1 MNNNQKAIKDSAQS
15 IFSEL
20 ALFSNAVTDFQKK
33 AREISKEEYLTNE
46 GIEAKTNEAKAYLVK
61 RAVELSSS
69 ISLSL
74 ATIRKAAMAMEES
87 FVISPEL
94 QAAIAL
100 TGAAGEKL
108 DDETRDRMWKQ
119 FIGDSNALRSLK
131 ALFESKGMY
140 TKEMEKYI
148 FSAESWCDEL
158 ESLAIDFKIQP
169 GTNLN
174 QAVTFG
180 RKLEKFCE
188 LEGVELDKP
197 FIQYLNAEDYSQFY
211 TEQLRAAFGV

>member
-1 MNNNQKAIKDSAQS
+1 MNNNQKTIKDSAQS

-33 AREISKEEYLTNE
+33 AQEIAKEEYLTNE

-94 QAAIAL
+94 QAAITL
-100 TGAAGEKL
+100 TSAAGEKL
-108 DDETRDRMWKQ
+108 DNSARDRMWKQ
-119 FIGDSNALRSLK
+119 FIGDNNALRSLK

-148 FSAESWCDEL
+148 FSAEEQCNDL
-158 ESLAIDFKIQP
+158 ESSALDFKIQP

-174 QAVTFG
+174 QTVTFG

-211 TEQLRAAFGV
+211 TEQLRTAFGI

>member
-1 MNNNQKAIKDSAQS
+1 MNNNQKTIKDSAQS

-33 AREISKEEYLTNE
+33 AREIAKEEYLTNE

-61 RAVELSSS
+61 RAGELSTS

-94 QAAIAL
+94 QAAITL
-100 TGAAGEKL
+100 TSAAGEKL
-108 DDETRDRMWKQ
+108 DTSARDRMWKQ
-119 FIGDSNALRSLK
+119 FIGDNNALRSLK

-148 FSAESWCDEL
+148 FSAEEQCNDL
-158 ESLAIDFKIQP
+158 ESSALDFKIQP

-180 RKLEKFCE
+180 QKLEKFCE

-211 TEQLRAAFGV
+211 TEQLRTAFGI

>member
-1 MNNNQKAIKDSAQS
+1 MNNNQKTIKDSAQS

-20 ALFSNAVTDFQKK
+20 ALFSTAVTDFQKK
-33 AREISKEEYLTNE
+33 AREIAKEEYLTNE

-61 RAVELSSS
+61 RAVELSTS

-94 QAAIAL
+94 QAAITL
-100 TGAAGEKL
+100 TSAAGENL
-108 DDETRDRMWKQ
+108 DDSARDRMWKQ
-119 FIGDSNALRSLK
+119 FIGDNNALRSLK

-148 FSAESWCDEL
+148 FSAESWCDDL
-158 ESLAIDFKIQP
+158 ESSALDFKIQP

-211 TEQLRAAFGV
+211 TEQLRTAFGI

>member
-1 MNNNQKAIKDSAQS
+1 MNSNQKTIKDGAQS

-74 ATIRKAAMAMEES
+74 ATIRKATMAMEES

-94 QAAIAL
+94 QAAITL
-100 TGAAGEKL
+100 TSAAGEKL
-108 DDETRDRMWKQ
+108 DTSARDRMWKQ
-119 FIGDSNALRSLK
+119 FIGDNNALRSLK
-131 ALFESKGMY
+131 ALFDSKGMY

-148 FSAESWCDEL
+148 FNAEDQCNDL
-158 ESLAIDFKIQP
+158 ESSALDFKIQP

-174 QAVTFG
+174 QTVAFG
-180 RKLEKFCE
+180 QKLEKFCE

-211 TEQLRAAFGV
+211 TEQLRTAFGI

>member
-1 MNNNQKAIKDSAQS
+1 MNNNQKTIKDSAQS

-33 AREISKEEYLTNE
+33 AREIAKEEYLTEE
-46 GIEAKTNEAKAYLVK
+46 GIAAKTNEAKAYLVK
-61 RAVELSSS
+61 RAVELSTS

-74 ATIRKAAMAMEES
+74 ATIRKATMAMEES

-94 QAAIAL
+94 QVAITL
-100 TGAAGEKL
+100 TSAAGEKL
-108 DDETRDRMWKQ
+108 DTSARDRMWKQ
-119 FIGDSNALRSLK
+119 FIGDNNALRSLK

-148 FSAESWCDEL
+148 FSAESWYDDL
-158 ESLAIDFKIQP
+158 ESSALDFKIQP

-174 QAVTFG
+174 QTVAFG
-180 RKLEKFCE
+180 QKLEKFCE

-211 TEQLRAAFGV
+211 TEQLRTAFGI

>member
-1 MNNNQKAIKDSAQS
+1 MNNNQKTIKDSAQS

-33 AREISKEEYLTNE
+33 AREIAKEEYLTNE

-61 RAVELSSS
+61 RAVELSTS

-94 QAAIAL
+94 QAAITL
-100 TGAAGEKL
+100 TSAAGENL
-108 DDETRDRMWKQ
+108 DVSARDRMWKQ
-119 FIGDSNALRSLK
+119 FIGDNNALRSLK

>member
-1 MNNNQKAIKDSAQS
+1 MNNNQKTIKDSAQS

-33 AREISKEEYLTNE
+33 AREIAKEEYLTNE

-61 RAVELSSS
+61 RAVELSTS

-94 QAAIAL
+94 QAAITL
-100 TGAAGEKL
+100 TSAAGENL
-108 DDETRDRMWKQ
+108 DDSARDRMWKQ
-119 FIGDSNALRSLK
+119 FIGDNNALRSLK

-148 FSAESWCDEL
+148 FSAESWYDDL
-158 ESLAIDFKIQP
+158 ESSALDFKIQP

-174 QAVTFG
+174 QTVAFG
-180 RKLEKFCE
+180 QKLEKFCE

-211 TEQLRAAFGV
+211 TEQLRTAFGI

>member
-1 MNNNQKAIKDSAQS
+1 MNNNQKTIKDSAQG

-33 AREISKEEYLTNE
+33 AREIAKEEYLAEE
-46 GIEAKTNEAKAYLVK
+46 GIAAKTNEAKAYLVK
-61 RAVELSSS
+61 RAGELSTS

-87 FVISPEL
+87 FAISPEL

-100 TGAAGEKL
+100 TSAAGEKL

-169 GTNLN
+169 STNLN

>member
-1 MNNNQKAIKDSAQS
+1 MNNNQKTIKDSTQS

-33 AREISKEEYLTNE
+33 AREIAKEEYLTNE

-61 RAVELSSS
+61 RAVELSTS

-94 QAAIAL
+94 QAAITL
-100 TGAAGEKL
+100 TSAAGENL
-108 DDETRDRMWKQ
+108 DDSARDRMWKQ
-119 FIGDSNALRSLK
+119 FIGDNNALRSLK

-148 FSAESWCDEL
+148 FSAESWCDDL
-158 ESLAIDFKIQP
+158 ESSALDFKIQP

-211 TEQLRAAFGV
+211 TEQLRTAFGI

>member
-1 MNNNQKAIKDSAQS
+1 MNNNQKTIKDSAQS

-33 AREISKEEYLTNE
+33 AREIAKEEYLTEE
-46 GIEAKTNEAKAYLVK
+46 GIAAKTNEAKAYLVK
-61 RAVELSSS
+61 RAGELSTS

-74 ATIRKAAMAMEES
+74 ATIRKATMAMEES

-94 QAAIAL
+94 QAAITL
-100 TGAAGEKL
+100 TSAAGEKL
-108 DDETRDRMWKQ
+108 DTSARDRMWKQ
-119 FIGDSNALRSLK
+119 FIGDNNALRSLK
-131 ALFESKGMY
+131 ALFDSKGMY

-148 FSAESWCDEL
+148 FNAEDQCNDL
-158 ESLAIDFKIQP
+158 ESSALDFKIQP

-174 QAVTFG
+174 QTVAFG

-211 TEQLRAAFGV
+211 TEQLRTAFGI

>member
-1 MNNNQKAIKDSAQS
+1 MNNNQKTIKDSAQS

-33 AREISKEEYLTNE
+33 AREIAKEEYLTNE

-61 RAVELSSS
+61 RAVELSTS

-94 QAAIAL
+94 QAAITL
-100 TGAAGEKL
+100 TSAAGEKL
-108 DDETRDRMWKQ
+108 DASARDRMWKQ
-119 FIGDSNALRSLK
+119 FIGDNNALRSLK

-148 FSAESWCDEL
+148 FSAEEQCNDL
-158 ESLAIDFKIQP
+158 ESSALDFKIQP

-174 QAVTFG
+174 QTVTFG

-211 TEQLRAAFGV
+211 TEQLRTAFGI

>member
-1 MNNNQKAIKDSAQS
+1 MNSNQKTIKDGAQS

-33 AREISKEEYLTNE
+33 AREIAKEEYLTEE
-46 GIEAKTNEAKAYLVK
+46 GIAAKTNEAKAYLVK
-61 RAVELSSS
+61 RAGELSTS

-74 ATIRKAAMAMEES
+74 ATIRKATMAMEES

-94 QAAIAL
+94 QAAITL
-100 TGAAGEKL
+100 TSAAGEKL
-108 DDETRDRMWKQ
+108 DTSARDRMWKQ
-119 FIGDSNALRSLK
+119 FIGDNNALRSLK
-131 ALFESKGMY
+131 ALFDSKGMY

-148 FSAESWCDEL
+148 FNAEDQCNDL
-158 ESLAIDFKIQP
+158 ESSALDFKIQP

-174 QAVTFG
+174 QTVAFG
-180 RKLEKFCE
+180 QKLEKFCE

-211 TEQLRAAFGV
+211 TEQLRTAFGI

>member
-61 RAVELSSS
+61 RAVELSTS

-94 QAAIAL
+94 QAAITL
-100 TGAAGEKL
+100 TSAAGEKL
-108 DDETRDRMWKQ
+108 DASARDRMWKQ
-119 FIGDSNALRSLK
+119 FIGDNNALRSLK

-148 FSAESWCDEL
+148 FSAEEQCNDL
-158 ESLAIDFKIQP
+158 ESSALDFKIQP

-174 QAVTFG
+174 QTVTFG

-211 TEQLRAAFGV
+211 TEQLRTAFGI

>member
-1 MNNNQKAIKDSAQS
+1 MNNNQKTIKDSAQG

-33 AREISKEEYLTNE
+33 AWEIAKEEYLAEE
-46 GIEAKTNEAKAYLVK
+46 GIAAKTNEAKAYLVK
-61 RAVELSSS
+61 RAGELSTS

-87 FVISPEL
+87 FAISPEL

-100 TGAAGEKL
+100 TSAAGEKL

-169 GTNLN
+169 STNLN

>member
-1 MNNNQKAIKDSAQS
+1 MNNNQKTIKDSAQS

-33 AREISKEEYLTNE
+33 AREIAKEEYLTNE

-61 RAVELSSS
+61 RAVELSTS

-74 ATIRKAAMAMEES
+74 ATIRKAAMATEES

-94 QAAIAL
+94 QAAITL
-100 TGAAGEKL
+100 TSAAGEKL
-108 DDETRDRMWKQ
+108 DASARDRMWKQ
-119 FIGDSNALRSLK
+119 FIGDNNALRSLK

-148 FSAESWCDEL
+148 FSAEEQCNDL
-158 ESLAIDFKIQP
+158 ESSALDFKIQP

-174 QAVTFG
+174 QTVTFG

-211 TEQLRAAFGV
+211 TEQLRTAFGI

>member
-33 AREISKEEYLTNE
+33 AREIAKEEYLTEE
-46 GIEAKTNEAKAYLVK
+46 GIAAKTNEAKAYLVK
-61 RAVELSSS
+61 RAGELSTS

-74 ATIRKAAMAMEES
+74 ATIRKATMAMEES

-94 QAAIAL
+94 QAAITL
-100 TGAAGEKL
+100 TSAAGEKL
-108 DDETRDRMWKQ
+108 DTSARDRMWKQ
-119 FIGDSNALRSLK
+119 FIGDNNALRSLK
-131 ALFESKGMY
+131 ALFDSKGMY

-148 FSAESWCDEL
+148 FNAEDQCNDL
-158 ESLAIDFKIQP
+158 ESSALDFKIQP

-174 QAVTFG
+174 QTVAFG
-180 RKLEKFCE
+180 QKLEKFCE

-211 TEQLRAAFGV
+211 TEQLRTAFGI

>member
-1 MNNNQKAIKDSAQS
+1 MNNNQKTIKDSAQS

-33 AREISKEEYLTNE
+33 AREIAKEEYLTNE

-61 RAVELSSS
+61 RAVELSTS

-94 QAAIAL
+94 QAAITL
-100 TGAAGEKL
+100 TSAAGEKL
-108 DDETRDRMWKQ
+108 DTSARDRMWKQ
-119 FIGDSNALRSLK
+119 FIGDNNALRSLK

-148 FSAESWCDEL
+148 FSAEEQCNDL
-158 ESLAIDFKIQP
+158 ESSALDFKIQP

-180 RKLEKFCE
+180 QKLEKFCE

-197 FIQYLNAEDYSQFY
+197 FIQYLNADDYSQFY
-211 TEQLRAAFGV
+211 TEQLRTAFGI

>member
-211 TEQLRAAFGV
+211 TEQLRTAFGI

>member
-94 QAAIAL
+94 QAAITL
-100 TGAAGEKL
+100 TSAAGEKL
-108 DDETRDRMWKQ
+108 DTSARDRMWKQ
-119 FIGDSNALRSLK
+119 FIGDNNALRSLK
-131 ALFESKGMY
+131 ALFDSKGMY

-148 FSAESWCDEL
+148 FNTEDQCNDL
-158 ESLAIDFKIQP
+158 ESSALDFKIQP

-174 QAVTFG
+174 QTVAFG
-180 RKLEKFCE
+180 QKLEKFCE

-211 TEQLRAAFGV
+211 TEQLRTAFGI

>member
-1 MNNNQKAIKDSAQS
+1 MNNNQKTIKDSAQS

-33 AREISKEEYLTNE
+33 AREIAKEEYLTNE

-61 RAVELSSS
+61 RAVELSTS

-94 QAAIAL
+94 QAAITL
-100 TGAAGEKL
+100 TSAAGENL
-108 DDETRDRMWKQ
+108 DDSARDRMWKQ
-119 FIGDSNALRSLK
+119 FIGDNNALRSLK

-148 FSAESWCDEL
+148 FNAEDQCNDL
-158 ESLAIDFKIQP
+158 ESSALDFKIQP

-174 QAVTFG
+174 QTVAFG

>member
-1 MNNNQKAIKDSAQS
+1 MNNNQKTIKDSAQG

-33 AREISKEEYLTNE
+33 AREIAKEEYLAEE
-46 GIEAKTNEAKAYLVK
+46 GIAAKTNEAKAYLVK
-61 RAVELSSS
+61 RAGELSAS

-87 FVISPEL
+87 FAISPEL
-94 QAAIAL
+94 QATIAL
-100 TGAAGEKL
+100 TSAAGEKL

-211 TEQLRAAFGV
+211 TEQLRTAFGI

>member
-94 QAAIAL
+94 QAAITL
-100 TGAAGEKL
+100 TSAAGEKL
-108 DDETRDRMWKQ
+108 DTSARDRMWKQ
-119 FIGDSNALRSLK
+119 FIGDNNALRSLK
-131 ALFESKGMY
+131 ALFDSKGMY

-148 FSAESWCDEL
+148 FNAEDQCNDL
-158 ESLAIDFKIQP
+158 ESSVLDFKIQP

-174 QAVTFG
+174 QTVAFG
-180 RKLEKFCE
+180 QKLEKFCE

-211 TEQLRAAFGV
+211 TEQLRTAFGI

>member
-1 MNNNQKAIKDSAQS
+1 
-15 IFSEL
+15 
-20 ALFSNAVTDFQKK
+20 
-33 AREISKEEYLTNE
+33 
-46 GIEAKTNEAKAYLVK
+46 
-61 RAVELSSS
+61 
-69 ISLSL
+69 
-74 ATIRKAAMAMEES
+74 MAMEES

-94 QAAIAL
+94 QAAITL
-100 TGAAGEKL
+100 TSSAGEKL
-108 DDETRDRMWKQ
+108 DTSARDRMWKQ
-119 FIGDSNALRSLK
+119 FIGDNNALRSLK

-148 FSAESWCDEL
+148 FSAEEQCNDL
-158 ESLAIDFKIQP
+158 ESSALDFKIQP

>member
-74 ATIRKAAMAMEES
+74 ATIRKATMAMEES

-94 QAAIAL
+94 QAAITL
-100 TGAAGEKL
+100 TSAAGEKL
-108 DDETRDRMWKQ
+108 DASARDRMWKQ
-119 FIGDSNALRSLK
+119 FIGDNNALRSLK

-148 FSAESWCDEL
+148 FRAEERCNDL
-158 ESLAIDFKIQP
+158 ESSALDFKIQP

-174 QAVTFG
+174 QTVAFG
-180 RKLEKFCE
+180 QKLEKFCE

-211 TEQLRAAFGV
+211 TEQLRTAFGI

>member
-94 QAAIAL
+94 QAAITL
-100 TGAAGEKL
+100 TSAAGEKL
-108 DDETRDRMWKQ
+108 DTSARDRMWKQ
-119 FIGDSNALRSLK
+119 FIGDNNALRSLK

-148 FSAESWCDEL
+148 FRAEERCNDL
-158 ESLAIDFKIQP
+158 ESSALDFKIQP

-174 QAVTFG
+174 QTVAFG
-180 RKLEKFCE
+180 QKLEKFCE

-211 TEQLRAAFGV
+211 TEQLRTAFGI

>member
-1 MNNNQKAIKDSAQS
+1 MNNNQKTIKDSAQS

-33 AREISKEEYLTNE
+33 AQEIAKEEYLTNE

-61 RAVELSSS
+61 RAVELSTS

-74 ATIRKAAMAMEES
+74 ATIRNAAMAMEES

-94 QAAIAL
+94 QAAITL
-100 TGAAGEKL
+100 TSAAGEKL
-108 DDETRDRMWKQ
+108 DASARDRMWKQ
-119 FIGDSNALRSLK
+119 FIGDNNALRSLK

-148 FSAESWCDEL
+148 FSAEEQCNDL
-158 ESLAIDFKIQP
+158 ESSALDFKIQP

-174 QAVTFG
+174 QTVTFG

-211 TEQLRAAFGV
+211 TEQLRTAFGI

>member
-1 MNNNQKAIKDSAQS
+1 MMALMKNGA
-15 IFSEL
+15 L
-20 ALFSNAVTDFQKK
+20 ASLMAGGATVRTAFCGPCFGAGDVPAN
-33 AREISKEEYLTNE
+33 
-46 GIEAKTNEAKAYLVK
+46 G
-61 RAVELSSS
+61 
-69 ISLSL
+69 SLSIRHTTRNFPSREGSKPGSGQIAGVAL
-74 ATIRKAAMAMEES
+74 MDARTIAATTRNGGIDVYKR
-87 FVISPEL
+87 
-94 QAAIAL
+94 QAL

-197 FIQYLNAEDYSQFY
+197 FIQYLNAEDYSQFC
-211 TEQLRAAFGV
+211 TEQLKAAFGI

>member
-33 AREISKEEYLTNE
+33 AREIAKEEYLTNE

-61 RAVELSSS
+61 RAVELSTS

-94 QAAIAL
+94 QAAITL
-100 TGAAGEKL
+100 TSAAGEKL
-108 DDETRDRMWKQ
+108 DTSARDRMWKQ
-119 FIGDSNALRSLK
+119 FIGDNNALRSLK
-131 ALFESKGMY
+131 ALFDSKGMY

-148 FSAESWCDEL
+148 FNAEDQCNDL
-158 ESLAIDFKIQP
+158 ESSALDFKIQP

-174 QAVTFG
+174 QTVAFG
-180 RKLEKFCE
+180 QKLEKFCE

-211 TEQLRAAFGV
+211 TEQLRTAFGI

>member
-1 MNNNQKAIKDSAQS
+1 MNNNQKTIKDSAQS

-33 AREISKEEYLTNE
+33 AREIAKEEYLTNE

-61 RAVELSSS
+61 RAVELSTS

-94 QAAIAL
+94 QAAITL
-100 TGAAGEKL
+100 TSAAGEKL
-108 DDETRDRMWKQ
+108 DASARDRMWKQ
-119 FIGDSNALRSLK
+119 FIGDNNALRSLK

-148 FSAESWCDEL
+148 FRAEERCNDL
-158 ESLAIDFKIQP
+158 ESSALDFKIQP

-174 QAVTFG
+174 QTVAFG
-180 RKLEKFCE
+180 QKLEKFCE

-211 TEQLRAAFGV
+211 TEQLRTAFGI

>member
-1 MNNNQKAIKDSAQS
+1 MNNNQKTIKDSAQS

-94 QAAIAL
+94 QAAITL
-100 TGAAGEKL
+100 TSAAGEKL
-108 DDETRDRMWKQ
+108 DTFARDRMWKQ
-119 FIGDSNALRSLK
+119 FIGDNNALRSLK
-131 ALFESKGMY
+131 ALFDSKGMY

-148 FSAESWCDEL
+148 FNAEDQCNDL
-158 ESLAIDFKIQP
+158 ESSALDFKIQP

-174 QAVTFG
+174 QTVTFG

>member
-94 QAAIAL
+94 QAAITL
-100 TGAAGEKL
+100 TSAAGEKL
-108 DDETRDRMWKQ
+108 DTSARDRMWKQ
-119 FIGDSNALRSLK
+119 FIGDNNALRSLK

-148 FSAESWCDEL
+148 FSAEEQCNDL
-158 ESLAIDFKIQP
+158 ESSALDFKIQP

>member
-1 MNNNQKAIKDSAQS
+1 MNNNQKTIKDSAQS

-94 QAAIAL
+94 QAAITL
-100 TGAAGEKL
+100 TSAAGEKL
-108 DDETRDRMWKQ
+108 DTFARDRMWKQ
-119 FIGDSNALRSLK
+119 FIGDNNALRSLK
-131 ALFESKGMY
+131 ALFDSKGMY

-148 FSAESWCDEL
+148 FNAEDQCNDL
-158 ESLAIDFKIQP
+158 ESSALDFKIQP

-174 QAVTFG
+174 QTVAFG

>member
-94 QAAIAL
+94 QAAITL
-100 TGAAGEKL
+100 TSSAGEKL
-108 DDETRDRMWKQ
+108 DTSARDRMWKQ
-119 FIGDSNALRSLK
+119 FIGDNNALRSLK

-148 FSAESWCDEL
+148 FNAEDQCNDL
-158 ESLAIDFKIQP
+158 ESSALDFKIQP

-174 QAVTFG
+174 QTVAFG

-211 TEQLRAAFGV
+211 TEQLRTAFGI

>member
-94 QAAIAL
+94 QAAITL
-100 TGAAGEKL
+100 TSAAGEKL
-108 DDETRDRMWKQ
+108 DTSARDRMWKQ
-119 FIGDSNALRSLK
+119 FIGDNNALRSLK

-148 FSAESWCDEL
+148 FSAESWCDDL
-158 ESLAIDFKIQP
+158 ESSALDFKIQP

-211 TEQLRAAFGV
+211 TEQLRTAFGI

>member
-1 MNNNQKAIKDSAQS
+1 MNNNQKTIKDSAQS

-33 AREISKEEYLTNE
+33 AREIAKEEYLTNE

-61 RAVELSSS
+61 RAVELSTS

-94 QAAIAL
+94 QAAITL
-100 TGAAGEKL
+100 TSAAGEKL
-108 DDETRDRMWKQ
+108 DTSARDRMWKQ
-119 FIGDSNALRSLK
+119 FIGDNNALRSLK
-131 ALFESKGMY
+131 ALFDSKGMY

-148 FSAESWCDEL
+148 FNAEDQCNDL
-158 ESLAIDFKIQP
+158 ESSALDFKIQP

-174 QAVTFG
+174 QTVAFG

>member
-1 MNNNQKAIKDSAQS
+1 MNNNQKTIKDSAQS

-33 AREISKEEYLTNE
+33 AREIAKEEYLTNE

-61 RAVELSSS
+61 RAVELSTS

-94 QAAIAL
+94 QAAITL
-100 TGAAGEKL
+100 TSAAGENL
-108 DDETRDRMWKQ
+108 DDSARDRMWKQ
-119 FIGDSNALRSLK
+119 FIGDNNALRSLK

-148 FSAESWCDEL
+148 FSAESWCDDL
-158 ESLAIDFKIQP
+158 ESSALDFKIQP

-211 TEQLRAAFGV
+211 TEQLRTAFGI